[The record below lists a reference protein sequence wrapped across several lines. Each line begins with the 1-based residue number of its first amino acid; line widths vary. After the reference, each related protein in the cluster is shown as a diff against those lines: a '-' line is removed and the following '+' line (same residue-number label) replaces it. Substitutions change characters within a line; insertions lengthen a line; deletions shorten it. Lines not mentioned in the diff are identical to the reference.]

1 MYLSVGKAAANYW
14 LILPFVVFSSP
25 ISVVVEVFAAVFVKM
40 FSIFLLSD
48 KKKNYKI
55 KKKRNCRK
63 MVSVIKLLHYLK
75 ICVLCCNCTYL
86 LCTSIPT
93 GMYILRFGS
102 AMRNNSICH
111 GFHNHSLIKA
121 KIDVKNSLDII
132 NMNVFVILFFKR
144 KLILYLLHGILC
156 ILS

>member
-1 MYLSVGKAAANYW
+1 MYLSVGKVTANYW

-75 ICVLCCNCTYL
+75 SCVLWCNGTDR
-86 LCTSIPT
+86 LCTNIP
-93 GMYILRFGS
+93 I
-102 AMRNNSICH
+102 
-111 GFHNHSLIKA
+111 
-121 KIDVKNSLDII
+121 
-132 NMNVFVILFFKR
+132 
-144 KLILYLLHGILC
+144 GI
-156 ILS
+156 